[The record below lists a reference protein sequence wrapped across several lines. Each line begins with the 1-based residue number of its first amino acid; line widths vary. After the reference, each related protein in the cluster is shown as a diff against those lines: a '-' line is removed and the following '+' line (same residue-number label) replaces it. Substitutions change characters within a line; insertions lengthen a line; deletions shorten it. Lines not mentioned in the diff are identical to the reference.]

1 MLRRELWRDSECSLI
16 GATAMTQADYSA
28 ADRERA
34 VAWAPESGSLL
45 FIGTATTLIR
55 VGALTLLTDPN
66 FLHRGQRAYL
76 GHGLSAKRL
85 TEPARSPQELPR
97 LDAVILSHLHGDHW
111 DRVAQRG
118 LDHDLPVITTPH
130 AAKRLQWRGYSRALG
145 LRTWTQHLLSRG
157 DTQVRITSMPGR
169 HAPLAFRRLLP
180 PVMGTMLEFGAV
192 NGPTRLRVY
201 LSGDTLLVEDLR
213 EIPQRFPDVDV
224 AVLHLGGTRLP
235 GGLMVTMD
243 AVQGADLMAL
253 INAGL
258 TIPVHFDDYDRFKSP
273 LPDFQ
278 AEVDRRGLASRVGYL
293 QRGEDIELAWTA
305 AESEKEP
312 SP

>member
-1 MLRRELWRDSECSLI
+1 
-16 GATAMTQADYSA
+16 MTQADHSA
-28 ADRERA
+28 TRREPA
-34 VAWAPESGSLL
+34 VAPKAEAGSLL

-55 VGALTLLTDPN
+55 FGPLTLLTDPN
-66 FLHRGQRAYL
+66 FLHQGQRAYL

-85 TEPARSPQELPR
+85 TEPAMSPHDLPP
-97 LDAVILSHLHGDHW
+97 LDAVVLSHLHGDHW

-130 AAKRLQWRGYSRALG
+130 AARRLQWRGFSRALG
-145 LRTWTQHLLSRG
+145 LRTWTQHVVSRG
-157 DTQVRITSMPGR
+157 DTSVTVTAMPGR

-192 NGPTRLRVY
+192 KGPVRLRVY

-243 AVQGADLMAL
+243 GVQGADLMGL
-253 INAGL
+253 ISAGL
-258 TIPVHFDDYDRFKSP
+258 TIPVHFDDYSRFKSP
-273 LPDFQ
+273 LSDFRT
-278 AEVDRRGLASRVGYL
+278 EVDRRGLAARVAYL
-293 QRGEDIELAWTA
+293 QRGQEIDL
-305 AESEKEP
+305 P
-312 SP
+312 SGTMKIGNVPSS